1 MIKKPKVKMGTDKG
15 LTPNKSQR
23 RPGATPPSP
32 PKKTN
37 YRTQGR

>member
-1 MIKKPKVKMGTDKG
+1 MMKIKKATNKG

-32 PKKTN
+32 PKKTSK
-37 YRTQGR
+37 GK